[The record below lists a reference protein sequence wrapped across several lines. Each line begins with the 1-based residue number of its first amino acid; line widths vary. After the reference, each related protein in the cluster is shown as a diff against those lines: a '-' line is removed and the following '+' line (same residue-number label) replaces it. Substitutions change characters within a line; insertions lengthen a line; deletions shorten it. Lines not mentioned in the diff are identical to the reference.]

1 MRTKRRTVG
10 HEGIVVKTRALA
22 LLRLLSVAALL
33 CGSASAWSLGLRCGN
48 RIVGAGMLS
57 PQVRNACGAPFWT
70 DTFVTFEILGAGGP
84 IEEQREVD
92 WDVWYYNFGPS
103 NLMQRL
109 SFRDGQLQKIE
120 SLGYGVDEIGTSCV
134 PAIAARGITSGE
146 LVARCG
152 APATR
157 QRSDGAFVRRAP
169 GLVHISEDQREEWI
183 YEDGSGFL
191 MRYLITN
198 GRVTAADRL
207 PR

>member
-1 MRTKRRTVG
+1 VHQRRSVGLREIAVRTT
-10 HEGIVVKTRALA
+10 ALA
-22 LLRLLSVAALL
+22 WLRLLSAAALL
-33 CGSASAWSLGLRCGN
+33 CGSVGAWSLGLRCGS
-48 RIVGAGMLS
+48 RIVAAGMLA

-70 DTFVTFEILGAGGP
+70 DTFATFEILGAGGP

-109 SFRDGQLQKIE
+109 SFRDGQLQKVE
-120 SLGYGVDEIGTSCV
+120 PLGYGVDEIGTACV

-152 APATR
+152 TPATQ
-157 QRSDGAFVRRAP
+157 QRSDGAIVRRAP
-169 GLVHISEDQREEWI
+169 GRVRVDEDRREEWL
-183 YEDGSGFL
+183 YEDGPDYL
-191 MRYLITN
+191 VRYRITN
-198 GRVTAADRL
+198 GRVTAVDRL